1 MNPMRLFKK
10 SPRKP
15 SINLTPLIDI
25 LFILIIFFVIS
36 SKIVGNQGVGII
48 LPKSN
53 QSQEQIQQLPILQMT
68 ADQQL
73 ILNDTPLPEEN
84 LSAAL
89 QEEASVNSSST
100 LILKIDERVPHGVVI
115 ELMDLVKSAGFQ
127 KIVFGTEPRSN
138 P

>member
-1 MNPMRLFKK
+1 MRLFEK

-25 LFILIIFFVIS
+25 LFILIIFFVVS
-36 SKIVGNQGVGII
+36 SKIAGNQGIGIT

-53 QSQEQIQQLPILQMT
+53 QSQEQIQPLPILHMT

-73 ILNDTPLPEEN
+73 IFNNTRLLKANLYRVLTEEIPSN
-84 LSAAL
+84 QS
-89 QEEASVNSSST
+89 NT

-115 ELMDLVKSAGFQ
+115 ELMDLVKSAGYQ
-127 KIVFGTEPRSN
+127 KIVFGTEPN
-138 P
+138 PVP